1 MSYDL
6 MVFDPAVA
14 PRDRAGFMS
23 WYGELTAWGEEHSY
37 DDVSITTDSL
47 RRWYTEMLTTFPA
60 MNGPDA
66 ADRPYDS
73 PIWDDP
79 HLTDYSIARHAIY
92 CAFSWSVGEKAF
104 SAVTRLAA
112 KHGVGFFD
120 VSADAGKIHFPDGLI
135 L

>member
-14 PRDRAGFMS
+14 PRDRARFMA
-23 WYGELTAWGEEHSY
+23 WYGELTAWGEGHSY
-37 DDVSITTDSL
+37 DDASITTDGL
-47 RRWYTEMLTTFPA
+47 RRWYRDMLATFPA

-66 ADRPYDS
+66 ADRPDDS
-73 PIWDDP
+73 PVWDDL

-92 CAFSWSVGEKAF
+92 CAFSWSVGEEALA
-104 SAVTRLAA
+104 AVPQLAA
-112 KHGVGFFD
+112 KHEVGFFD
-120 VSADAGKIHFPDGLI
+120 VSADAGQIRFPDGLI